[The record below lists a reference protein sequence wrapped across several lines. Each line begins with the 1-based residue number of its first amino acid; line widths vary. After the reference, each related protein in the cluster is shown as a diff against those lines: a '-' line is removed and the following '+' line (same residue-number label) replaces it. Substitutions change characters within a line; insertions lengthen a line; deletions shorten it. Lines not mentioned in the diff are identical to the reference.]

1 MPLDLSDA
9 DLAGQLCRGRSVAL
23 QREGTVQRL
32 LVAAP
37 HTGER
42 DFLQQKA
49 SPENGEKLLQFG
61 SPFVIKFLADR
72 M

>member
-1 MPLDLSDA
+1 MTLDLSDA
-9 DLAGQLCRGRSVAL
+9 DLAGQLRRGRSVAL
-23 QREGTVQRL
+23 QRKGTVQRL

-42 DFLQQKA
+42 DFLRQKV
-49 SPENGEKLLQFG
+49 SPENGEKRFQFG
-61 SPFVIKFLADR
+61 SPFIIKFLADR